1 MKGIIFMQRTI
12 GVKDIQAITTE
23 ILSLINIAADNKK
36 IEYYLV
42 GGSALGAMRHGG
54 PIPWDYDVDIA
65 LLLCNLDAFCDEI
78 RTVLD
83 GTKYFITKP
92 GDLSDPN
99 NVTLFPRV
107 GLRGSNIRQLH
118 VDVFPL
124 INAPQEMDEAK
135 KYYDD
140 LAALRDRYG
149 KKVVAN
155 TTNGGLLKRA
165 IKKIVVKLAYAGI
178 DKDEVFNE
186 YNSLRL
192 KYRDCKSDC
201 FVAPYGGVNGY
212 KDILKKEIFG
222 TPRYVKYANLELPVP
237 EKVEAYLEQLYGDWR
252 KFPEQS
258 SIDKQ
263 LQYKVKIEDKEIVL

>member
-1 MKGIIFMQRTI
+1 MQCTI
-12 GVKDIQAITTE
+12 GVRDIQIITTE
-23 ILSLINIAADNKK
+23 ILSLINKAADNKK
-36 IEYYLV
+36 VDYYLV

-65 LLLCNLDAFCDEI
+65 IPLCDLECFCDEI
-78 RTVLD
+78 KTVLD
-83 GTKYFITKP
+83 GTKYYIAKP

-124 INAPQEMDEAK
+124 IDGPQEMDEAK
-135 KYYDD
+135 KYYDK
-140 LAALRDRYG
+140 LVILRDRYG

-155 TTNGGLLKRA
+155 TTNGGFFKRA
-165 IKKIVVKLAYAGI
+165 LKKTVIKLAYARI
-178 DKDEVFNE
+178 DKEKVLNE

-192 KYRDCKSDC
+192 KYKDCKSDYY
-201 FVAPYGGVNGY
+201 VAPYGGVNGY

-222 TPRYVKYANLELPVP
+222 APRYVKYNDLMLPVP
-237 EKVEAYLEQLYGDWR
+237 EKVEVYLEQLYGDWR
-252 KFPEQS
+252 KFPDQK

-263 LQYKVKIEDKEIVL
+263 LQYKIKIEDREKVM